1 MPSNSQNQSASARG
15 NVNRRRFLQTTGTA
29 GAAIALSTAAA
40 NSANAQSSL
49 SPRVEQHMVEP
60 QLGERPFLHGVA
72 SGDPIPD
79 SVILWTRVTP
89 DADAMPG
96 SGLGEATRVE
106 WEIAK
111 DEGFGD
117 VVKQGEVT
125 TDANQDHTVHVDPHG
140 LEPETVYFYRFK
152 AQDKYSPIGRTK
164 TAPALSAS
172 PEELTFGVASC
183 ANWESGFFNA

>member
-1 MPSNSQNQSASARG
+1 MPNNSQNQPASARG

-60 QLGERPFLHGVA
+60 KLGERPFLHGVA

-117 VVKQGEVT
+117 VVKKGEVT
-125 TDANQDHTVHVDPHG
+125 TDANQDHTC
-140 LEPETVYFYRFK
+140 LLYT
-152 AQDKYSPIGRTK
+152 SP
-164 TAPALSAS
+164 S
-172 PEELTFGVASC
+172 PRD
-183 ANWESGFFNA
+183 

>member
-1 MPSNSQNQSASARG
+1 MSNNSKNTGSA
-15 NVNRRRFLQTTGTA
+15 VNRRRFLQSTGTA
-29 GAAIALSTAAA
+29 GAAIALSGAA
-40 NSANAQSSL
+40 ANAQSSL

-60 QLGERPFLHGVA
+60 KLGERPFLHGVA

-117 VVKQGEVT
+117 VAKRGEVT
-125 TDANQDHTVHVDPHG
+125 TDASQDHTVHVDPHG
-140 LEPETVYFYRFK
+140 LEPETVYF
-152 AQDKYSPIGRTK
+152 
-164 TAPALSAS
+164 LS
-172 PEELTFGVASC
+172 LIHI
-183 ANWESGFFNA
+183 

>member
-1 MPSNSQNQSASARG
+1 MPNNSQNQSASARG

-60 QLGERPFLHGVA
+60 KLGERPFLHGVA

-89 DADAMPG
+89 EDDAMPG
-96 SGLGEATRVE
+96 SGLG
-106 WEIAK
+106 
-111 DEGFGD
+111 
-117 VVKQGEVT
+117 
-125 TDANQDHTVHVDPHG
+125 
-140 LEPETVYFYRFK
+140 
-152 AQDKYSPIGRTK
+152 
-164 TAPALSAS
+164 LS
-172 PEELTFGVASC
+172 LIHI
-183 ANWESGFFNA
+183 